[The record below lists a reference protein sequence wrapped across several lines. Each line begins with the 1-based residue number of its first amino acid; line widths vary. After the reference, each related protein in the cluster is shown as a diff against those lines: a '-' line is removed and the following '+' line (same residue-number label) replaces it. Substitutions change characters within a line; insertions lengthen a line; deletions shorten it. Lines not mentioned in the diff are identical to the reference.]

1 MLKVDLLVFFAV
13 SPLPNGFN
21 EKVVSFDECAQTLK
35 SPVLMPPI
43 CKSA

>member
-1 MLKVDLLVFFAV
+1 MLKVDLLVFCAV
-13 SPLPNGFN
+13 SPFRNGFN
-21 EKVVSFDECAQTLK
+21 EKVVSFNECAQALK